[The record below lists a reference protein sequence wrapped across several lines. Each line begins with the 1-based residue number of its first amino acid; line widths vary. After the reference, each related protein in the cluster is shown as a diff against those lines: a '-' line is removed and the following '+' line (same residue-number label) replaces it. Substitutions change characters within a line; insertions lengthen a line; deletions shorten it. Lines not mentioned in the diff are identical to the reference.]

1 MEYHAG
7 DKKFPGSIIIK
18 KNAPLLDDLDILSK
32 KVSTGVSC
40 V

>member
-1 MEYHAG
+1 MYNAV
-7 DKKFPGSIIIK
+7 DQKFPWSIIIK
-18 KNAPLLDDLDILSK
+18 NASLPDELDILSK